1 MRRTLIYLSIV
12 LIFTVLGVPPRT
24 VGEPGAGSTGSPFMQ
39 AIRTALA
46 NEEASLRTLEAELAN
61 APDEKEALTILRRI
75 AQRKQEAEIAI
86 LRIQERR
93 ARELGDEE
101 AALRIDLA
109 IRRILDPQPIAP
121 SPEALQEIEARRAA
135 SGNRE

>member
-1 MRRTLIYLSIV
+1 MRRTLIYLSIF

-24 VGEPGAGSTGSPFMQ
+24 IGEPGAGPTESPFMH
-39 AIRTALA
+39 AIRTVLADEDAAL
-46 NEEASLRTLEAELAN
+46 RILEAERAN

-75 AQRKQEAEIAI
+75 AQRKQESEIAI

-93 ARELGDEE
+93 ARELGNEE
-101 AALRIDLA
+101 AALRIDEA

-121 SPEALQEIEARRAA
+121 SPEALLEIEARRATA
-135 SGNRE
+135 ESHE